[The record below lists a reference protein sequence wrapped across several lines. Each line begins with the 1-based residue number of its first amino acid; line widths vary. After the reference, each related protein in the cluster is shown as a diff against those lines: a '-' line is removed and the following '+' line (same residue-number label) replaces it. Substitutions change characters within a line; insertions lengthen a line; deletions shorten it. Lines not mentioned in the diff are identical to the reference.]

1 LSVFVFPNEFDI
13 MFRLPMFGD
22 GAYKI
27 LPTSVV
33 GPDEARL
40 LRFTSCTLD
49 VRHCFSRY
57 VVNRFFLLLS
67 LSFAQLATWANYV

>member
-1 LSVFVFPNEFDI
+1 
-13 MFRLPMFGD
+13 MFGD
-22 GAYKI
+22 GVWKI

-33 GPDEARL
+33 DPDDALL

-57 VVNRFFLLLS
+57 VVNRFFPLFIFDRRFSNNNALPRINIGADVWSSRL
-67 LSFAQLATWANYV
+67 